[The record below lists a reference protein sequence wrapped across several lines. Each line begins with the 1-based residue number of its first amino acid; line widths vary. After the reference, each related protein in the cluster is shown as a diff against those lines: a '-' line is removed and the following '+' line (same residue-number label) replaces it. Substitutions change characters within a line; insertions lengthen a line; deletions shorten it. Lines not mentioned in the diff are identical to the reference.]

1 MRSWPEVYLPPAPK
15 FVKHPKLQLL
25 DSYDKSLHS
34 VSGDGTSI
42 YVCGITPY
50 DATHL
55 GHAATYIS
63 FDLMHRYLTASG
75 VRVNFCENITDID
88 DPLLERAIRD
98 NQDWRELA
106 HSQIDLFVSDMTAL
120 RVLPPEN
127 YQGVVES
134 MSTIIKS
141 VEMYLNKNVAYNIE
155 GDIYLELAKVP
166 GFPGNLPLPLN
177 EAIAVFSER
186 GGDPDRVGKKH
197 PLDPLLWR
205 AKREGEPSWDASF
218 GSGRPGWHVE
228 CVAIALANLP
238 MSENTSITI
247 QGGGSDLTFPHHY
260 MTAMQA
266 KVITGMEFAETY
278 VHAGMIGLDGEKMS
292 KSRGNLVFVSK
303 LLEQGIAP
311 EALRMA
317 LISQHYQEDRMWSNE
332 LLQDAQVFIEKIQ
345 KALANTD
352 VAATQPVVQGIV
364 DALADNLNT
373 PRALRILDEWC
384 EASLQ
389 GATGG
394 SAGDISRAIDTYLG
408 IAL

>member
-1 MRSWPEVYLPPAPK
+1 
-15 FVKHPKLQLL
+15 
-25 DSYDKSLHS
+25 
-34 VSGDGTSI
+34 
-42 YVCGITPY
+42 
-50 DATHL
+50 
-55 GHAATYIS
+55 
-63 FDLMHRYLTASG
+63 
-75 VRVNFCENITDID
+75 
-88 DPLLERAIRD
+88 
-98 NQDWRELA
+98 
-106 HSQIDLFVSDMTAL
+106 
-120 RVLPPEN
+120 
-127 YQGVVES
+127 
-134 MSTIIKS
+134 
-141 VEMYLNKNVAYNIE
+141 
-155 GDIYLELAKVP
+155 
-166 GFPGNLPLPLN
+166 
-177 EAIAVFSER
+177 
-186 GGDPDRVGKKH
+186 
-197 PLDPLLWR
+197 
-205 AKREGEPSWDASF
+205 
-218 GSGRPGWHVE
+218 VE

-317 LISQHYQEDRMWSNE
+317 LISQHYQEDRMWSNG
-332 LLQDAQVFIEKIQ
+332 LLQDAQLFIEKIQ
-345 KALANTD
+345 KTLANTD

-364 DALADNLNT
+364 EALADNLNT

-394 SAGDISRAIDTYLG
+394 SAGDISRALDTYLG